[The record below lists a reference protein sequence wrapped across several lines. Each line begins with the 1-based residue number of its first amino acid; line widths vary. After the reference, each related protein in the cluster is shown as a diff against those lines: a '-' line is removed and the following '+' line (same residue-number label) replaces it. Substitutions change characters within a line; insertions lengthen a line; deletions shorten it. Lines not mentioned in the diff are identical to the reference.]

1 MPRIFDNIEQDL
13 LPVLQETLKL
23 ANRADFCVGF
33 FNLRGWRQIDSHI
46 DNWAGGE
53 ANITNNKEI
62 LKQLEKSI
70 LLMEFNQTY
79 LTKFLKDGKFGKKD
93 MLDFYLG
100 EDVKEKYRPL
110 EKELENL

>member
-46 DNWAGGE
+46 ENWAGGE
-53 ANITNNKEI
+53 GKCCR
-62 LKQLEKSI
+62 
-70 LLMEFNQTY
+70 LLVGM
-79 LTKFLKDGKFGKKD
+79 TKLPQ
-93 MLDFYLG
+93 
-100 EDVKEKYRPL
+100 E
-110 EKELENL
+110 ELREAFTLIK